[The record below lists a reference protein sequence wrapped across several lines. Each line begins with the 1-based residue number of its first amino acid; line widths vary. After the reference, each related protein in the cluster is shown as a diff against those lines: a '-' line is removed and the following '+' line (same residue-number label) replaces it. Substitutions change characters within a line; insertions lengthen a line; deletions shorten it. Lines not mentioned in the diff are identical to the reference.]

1 MITIIFS
8 PLVEQEICDGKNALA
23 HKEDHPRMMTH
34 RIVLPVGNPLSLLV
48 VVVPPNRSERRV
60 TGKQVCE

>member
-1 MITIIFS
+1 MK
-8 PLVEQEICDGKNALA
+8 KNALA

>member
-1 MITIIFS
+1 MITLIFS
-8 PLVEQEICDGKNALA
+8 SLVEQEICDGNNALA
-23 HKEDHPRMMTH
+23 HKEDPRMMTH